1 MKIEL
6 QVPGNQLQ
14 LIFCNQVQVPVSIDF
29 QKSVLY
35 LYVIIS
41 AGFVQWF
48 LFLGHLSNS
57 GLLLWYIYMQD
68 QCL

>member
-6 QVPGNQLQ
+6 PGNQLQ
-14 LIFCNQVQVPVSIDF
+14 LIFCNQVQVPVAIDF
-29 QKSVLY
+29 QKSVPY
-35 LYVIIS
+35 LYVIIL